1 MASIFLDS
9 QELIMIDY
17 LEQGRTLNGAY
28 YAGEL
33 RWLQQD
39 IARKRWGKLTC
50 GVLLLQDNAPTHT
63 SQVAMTAA
71 TNEVM
76 KSSLIFSWYG
86 SFRLLYVLKTE
97 ILSFRFTV

>member
-39 IARKRWGKLTC
+39 IARKR
-50 GVLLLQDNAPTHT
+50 
-63 SQVAMTAA
+63 
-71 TNEVM
+71 
-76 KSSLIFSWYG
+76 
-86 SFRLLYVLKTE
+86 
-97 ILSFRFTV
+97 